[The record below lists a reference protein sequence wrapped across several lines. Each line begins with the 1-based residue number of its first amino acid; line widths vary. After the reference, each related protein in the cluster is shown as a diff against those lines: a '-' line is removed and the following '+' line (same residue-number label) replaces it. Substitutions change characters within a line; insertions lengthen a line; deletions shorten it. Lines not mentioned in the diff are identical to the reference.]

1 MCFRGSIARGG
12 GREGN
17 CLETRLP
24 AASIGI
30 METRLPAA
38 SIGIMETRLPAASI
52 ERLACDYI
60 SALDAAGSRVSKKPR
75 RQSPVAKSNTY
86 ADLGDG

>member
-1 MCFRGSIARGG
+1 MKLRRLAKRLRYRYGMRFALPTARI
-12 GREGN
+12 RHDEAIS
-17 CLETRLP
+17 P
-24 AASIGI
+24 

-60 SALDAAGSRVSKKPR
+60 
-75 RQSPVAKSNTY
+75 
-86 ADLGDG
+86 